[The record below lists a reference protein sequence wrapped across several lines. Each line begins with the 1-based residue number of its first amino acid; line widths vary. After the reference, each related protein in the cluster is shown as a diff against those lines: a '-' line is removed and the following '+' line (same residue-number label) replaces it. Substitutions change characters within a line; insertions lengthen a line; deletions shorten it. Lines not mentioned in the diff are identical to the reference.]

1 MYFCIDATQL
11 RKALAE
17 IEAAEANG
25 FMHCLAVFRMASA
38 GHMLDDNRAEYS
50 DLIEKAD
57 PTNGHLDWGR
67 FQSVTKRNRF
77 VDGYLVPLDASPE

>member
-1 MYFCIDATQL
+1 MYFCIDAAQL
-11 RKALAE
+11 RKALME
-17 IEAAEANG
+17 IEAAEENG
-25 FMHCLAVFRMASA
+25 FMYCLAVFRMSSA
-38 GHMLDDNRAEYS
+38 GRMLDQNRAEYS
-50 DLIEKAD
+50 DMIEKAH